1 MFTLFTIDAAQFT
14 VIPKLAIEVY
24 INVLCTELFT

>member
-14 VIPKLAIEVY
+14 VIPKRVMEVY
-24 INVLCTELFT
+24 TNVLCTELFT

>member
-24 INVLCTELFT
+24 TNVLGT